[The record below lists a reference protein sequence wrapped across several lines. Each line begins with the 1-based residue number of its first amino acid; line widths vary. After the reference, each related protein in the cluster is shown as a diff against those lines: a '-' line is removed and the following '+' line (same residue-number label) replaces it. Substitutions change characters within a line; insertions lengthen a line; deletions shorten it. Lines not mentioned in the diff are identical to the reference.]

1 MKKIKLLPTEYY
13 QFVQVAKFAFT
24 TFGVTRGFVI
34 VEANIELLRQIGY

>member
-1 MKKIKLLPTEYY
+1 MKRIKLLPTEYY
-13 QFVQVAKFAFT
+13 DFVQLAKFTFT